1 MIPHKMVEN
10 MVERVEREVED
21 LNTESSVME
30 AEVILER
37 LSITTILMSL
47 KSNQI

>member
-1 MIPHKMVEN
+1 MVEN

>member
-1 MIPHKMVEN
+1 MVEN

-37 LSITTILMSL
+37 LSITTVLMSL

>member
-1 MIPHKMVEN
+1 